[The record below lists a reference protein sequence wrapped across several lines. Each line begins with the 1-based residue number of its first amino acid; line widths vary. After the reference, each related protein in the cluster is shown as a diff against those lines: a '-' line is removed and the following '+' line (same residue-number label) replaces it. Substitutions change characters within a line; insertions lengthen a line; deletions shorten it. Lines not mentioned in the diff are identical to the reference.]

1 MIQALL
7 TIDDILSAFAGRFAE
22 SRSTVCK
29 AGFCLIL
36 ISLQYERSA
45 ARRKTMIIY
54 DRK

>member
-29 AGFCLIL
+29 AGFYLIL
-36 ISLQYERSA
+36 VC
-45 ARRKTMIIY
+45 
-54 DRK
+54 